1 MDFYLDFEAT
11 QFSERV
17 IAIGCTNMGTMEFDM
32 LCKPKKGKDKL
43 TNFII
48 GLTGITQEAIDSAE
62 STETAFRM
70 LQRAMQDAIAE
81 EEDYSPCF
89 YHVYGD
95 CDKEFLLRSAK
106 DVEDQEVKE
115 FMTKLAESLIDD
127 SKYVRQYF
135 HAKSIGLHRALQ
147 YFFPDIPEQDHD
159 PLHDAQMLGTLV
171 QTIKAAEP
179 LENCPFVQ
187 CAKLSNTN
195 LPNTSEIIRHTK
207 NRKADATY
215 QIRVYFPNSR
225 KAPIHIFYS
234 LEDAQ
239 LFTYNTAVSKAGKK
253 GGKPGKEK
261 IYTNVAHAVETGEKY
276 GERLWIK
283 EPISD

>member
-17 IAIGCTNMGTMEFDM
+17 IAIGCTNMASMEFDM
-32 LCKPKKGKDKL
+32 LCKPRKDKAKV
-43 TNFII
+43 TRFITE
-48 GLTGITQEAIDSAE
+48 LTGITQEEIDEAE

-127 SKYVRQYF
+127 SKHVRQYF

-147 YFFPDIPEQDHD
+147 YFFPNIPEQDHD
-159 PLHDAQMLGTLV
+159 PLHDAQMLGTLMY
-171 QTIKAAEP
+171 QIKRANP
-179 LENCPFVQ
+179 LEDCPFVQ
-187 CAKLSNTN
+187 CMKPSG
-195 LPNTSEIIRHTK
+195 PNTSEIIRHTK

-215 QIRVYFPNSR
+215 QIRVYFPNSC

-283 EPISD
+283 EPISE